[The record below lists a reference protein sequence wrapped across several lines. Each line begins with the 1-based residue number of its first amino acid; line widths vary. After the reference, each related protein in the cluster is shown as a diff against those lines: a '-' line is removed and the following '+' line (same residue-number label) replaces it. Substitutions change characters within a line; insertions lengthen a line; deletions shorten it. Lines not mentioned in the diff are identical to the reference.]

1 MFGMS
6 FMEIGVI
13 LLITL
18 VVLGPEKL
26 PQVARTAGK
35 TLREVRRAGNMLRD
49 ALMEADKP
57 RYKAPTPITASSYDP
72 YVTAPH
78 DDHAVPDG
86 DPYYDTHTRKKPDE
100 PQRFEVHLAARTPPQ
115 DGASVEVAMR
125 PAHRPLSGAEREA
138 YLHSQLPDMGHR

>member
-57 RYKAPTPITASSYDP
+57 QYKPPAPIAASSYDP
-72 YVTAPH
+72 YATLDH
-78 DDHAVPDG
+78 DDHMTPD
-86 DPYYDTHTRKKPDE
+86 DDDVYHTGYAHEDDE
-100 PQRFEVHLAARTPPQ
+100 PQRFDVAMSERVVPESDAAR
-115 DGASVEVAMR
+115 EVAMR
-125 PAHRPLSGAEREA
+125 PAHDPMPGTEQEA
-138 YLHSQLPDMGHR
+138 YLHSQLPEMGQW